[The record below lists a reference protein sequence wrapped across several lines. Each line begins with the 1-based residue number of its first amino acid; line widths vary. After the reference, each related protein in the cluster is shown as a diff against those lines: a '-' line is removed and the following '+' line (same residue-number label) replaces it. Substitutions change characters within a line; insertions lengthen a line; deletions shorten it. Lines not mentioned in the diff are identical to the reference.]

1 MKAETSSRN
10 QERNKQTIAT
20 NNKQTNIQTLEIE
33 QTNYITHEAHNSL
46 HLFSHFVAYPHS
58 WKYFFTSGELWQK
71 VGKCLG
77 WWSQVSN
84 QHLIQYL
91 KPLSFAR
98 CGHIGTLSNE
108 KAFGNNFL
116 AQVVCVKREGFT
128 FMNLWCVSFFRHK
141 AVQDIVWTLNS
152 CWSKSEIVA
161 WSGSQE
167 HTNVGF
173 KDI

>member
-1 MKAETSSRN
+1 MKSLQQKAATQAIISISYGRR
-10 QERNKQTIAT
+10 QELFTLWGSQIFCIFRQPQCDNCHSEFQTAVPIAT
-20 NNKQTNIQTLEIE
+20 KSKSLNSRKKKKEEIC
-33 QTNYITHEAHNSL
+33 
-46 HLFSHFVAYPHS
+46 F
-58 WKYFFTSGELWQK
+58 
-71 VGKCLG
+71 G
-77 WWSQVSN
+77 WWSHLSN
-84 QHLIQYL
+84 QYLIQYL

-108 KAFGNNFL
+108 KAFGNHFL
-116 AQVVCVKREGFT
+116 AQVVCVKREGFI
-128 FMNLWCVSFFRHK
+128 FMNLWCVSFFRHNSL
-141 AVQDIVWTLNS
+141 QDIVWTLNS